1 MYHQILGYNL
11 ILFYYK
17 VVALFFC
24 SSMFAKFL
32 ISVGNTGLRP
42 KHLYRTGSPLPV

>member
-32 ISVGNTGLRP
+32 ISVGDSVSKSVSGTGD
-42 KHLYRTGSPLPV
+42 Y